1 MHFWRTKRTP
11 LLVCI
16 GMALVCSMC
25 GVQKPPPHFPIPE
38 PPGIT
43 AYHCSP
49 AEVPARAVIASPAP
63 FDATLKSWTR
73 TGAFAQGQ
81 PIDVPNVR
89 AQDVKIAP
97 SPEQRKLMSSTA
109 SGKATSLV
117 PIGGDYWR
125 DTPYPI
131 GPAASAPWVSSAFK
145 SGAPHALPSR
155 GGEDLTGT
163 MTSEP
168 FTLTNAYLR
177 VYVGGADKGVGVQL
191 LVKALP
197 KKLACGDASK
207 TAEDVGPKPPADFT
221 VLRTVH
227 RSSESEAESE
237 RLEAVE
243 IQLDAPECDVRKLT
257 AIVRVFD
264 ESPTGHINVGAIG
277 MADAKLTDAER
288 DATPLWGLAD
298 YHTHPTNYLGLGG
311 LQGVHAVWGAPG
323 GSMSEY
329 TGAADAATKAFTR
342 DIPECDEPTLKFN
355 GHHGGLAAPIMI
367 NGAEGRIAPSVAD
380 LGLST
385 IAFTH
390 SPKGGPEFKDTP
402 DFRAGA
408 HEQYHISAIHRA
420 YLGGLRLMSAM
431 AIHNRGLEYGV
442 GWVRCG
448 ENGNPTVDTTPDWT
462 VIRAH
467 VQAMRQLA
475 DLNSDWMQIA
485 YTPNEARR
493 IIQKNKLAVV
503 LGVEVPELGLDGDGG
518 PAEQVGNLEALGVRQ
533 VIVVHG
539 MDNLLGGTAVFEDL
553 YNTVNDWM
561 YRPKQ
566 YRDKVE
572 TLSGI
577 TIWKQYPAS
586 FYDVT
591 TRPSPP
597 VTTLPVHEPIE
608 ATEPIQFRLANPERV
623 VLSDIYP
630 RPPSAGFLVGTF
642 GRMHPLVS
650 TTPAGT
656 TQKEQ
661 YFKEKGPHRNTRG
674 LTGRGAEFI
683 QRLMER
689 GMLIDLAHMSD
700 ATLASTYDVA
710 GDSCGAYPLMVS
722 HAHFRALQETVDYS
736 DLVSDFHDKTS
747 DAMKK
752 DLLAGTH
759 PMAACVRDHKQC
771 NDAILGPAQTLAKDK
786 TPGTT
791 IRENLA
797 REYDI
802 ASSEIQ
808 QVRVRNGVIGV
819 FIGQGTLDPAA
830 MGSQLPDGMKELPIA
845 LDCAGS
851 SQGLGAAMLFANKH
865 MKGMGGLGLASDFAF
880 TGSASPRF
888 GPNAC
893 AGYLAAGTS
902 LSTGAQLLETLLDP
916 KHYAFDAQKDA
927 VNYSS
932 ESCHS
937 CVNGVAAPGVKCGTN
952 VPLDP
957 YVIGERTYD
966 VNVDGFA
973 HYGLAPDMLQDVSN
987 QLHDARHA
995 ALDTLFNSAEAYIDM
1010 WREARRLSR
1019 CEDTGLCPVPKF
1031 DRDPMCDGK
1040 PAARPACGASCPCGW
1055 NHGAPLHQTDEITR
1069 ACDPGKPITFP
1080 NTVVRWQQHRT
1091 NVLDAGDLSK
1101 QGDWA
1106 IVRLQKDQTWK
1117 CGGGGEHAIGCKAP
1131 ANYVKVRRIL
1141 DTTVSRYTD
1150 RCDTQP
1156 MPPEDGNRSVLF
1168 QCLVGPD
1175 DGASK

>member
-1 MHFWRTKRTP
+1 MRLSSKRTS
-11 LLVCI
+11 LLGVL
-16 GMALVCSMC
+16 LVCSMC

-38 PPGIT
+38 PAGIT
-43 AYHCSP
+43 AYRCHP
-49 AEVPARAVIASPAP
+49 PDVPAKPVIASPAP
-63 FDATLKSWTR
+63 FDATLHAWTR
-73 TGAFAQGQ
+73 TGAFAQNQ
-81 PIDVPNVR
+81 PIDAPNVR
-89 AQDVKIAP
+89 AQDVTLAP
-97 SPEQRKLMSSTA
+97 SDAQRKLMSANA
-109 SGKATSLV
+109 SARATSVV

-131 GPAASAPWVSSAFK
+131 GPVASGPWVSSAFK
-145 SGAPHALPSR
+145 AGAPHTLPSR

-163 MTSEP
+163 MTSGP
-168 FTLTNAYLR
+168 FALASTYLR
-177 VYVGGADKGVGVQL
+177 VYVGGTGKSGVGVQL
-191 LVKALP
+191 LVRSLP
-197 KKLACGDASK
+197 KTMKCREAALTPEEA
-207 TAEDVGPKPPADFT
+207 GPAAPAGFT
-221 VLRTVH
+221 ILRTV
-227 RSSESEAESE
+227 RGSGAPAPESE
-237 RLEAVE
+237 RLDAVE
-243 IQLDAPECDVRKLT
+243 IALDASDCDVRKLQGV
-257 AIVRVFD
+257 VRIYD
-264 ESPTGHINVGAIG
+264 ESATGHVNVGAIG
-277 MADAKLTDAER
+277 LTDAKLTDAER

-311 LQGVHAVWGAPG
+311 LQGVHAVWGVPG

-329 TGAADAATKAFTR
+329 TGTPDAANKAFTR

-367 NGAEGRIAPSVAD
+367 NAAEGRIAPSVAD
-380 LGLST
+380 LDLSA

-390 SPKGGPEFKDTP
+390 GPSGGPTFANTP

-475 DLNSDWMQIA
+475 ELNSDWMQIA

-503 LGVEVPELGLDGDGG
+503 LGVEVPELGLDDDGS

-561 YRPKQ
+561 YRPKE

-597 VTTLPVHEPIE
+597 VTTLPVNEPIE

-630 RPPSAGFLVGTF
+630 RPPSSGFIIGTF

-650 TTPAGT
+650 TTPLGK
-656 TQKEQ
+656 TQKDQ
-661 YFKEKGPHRNTRG
+661 YFKEKGPHRNVRG
-674 LTGRGAEFI
+674 LTGRGAEFV
-683 QRLMER
+683 QRLMAR

-722 HAHFRALQETVDYS
+722 HAHFRALQEKVDYS
-736 DLVSDFHDKTS
+736 DMVSDFDDKTS

-759 PMAACVRDHKQC
+759 PMNACIRDNTQC
-771 NDAILGPAQTLAKDK
+771 NPAILAQAKLFAQRATK
-786 TPGTT
+786 PGTT

-808 QVRVRNGVIGV
+808 QVRVRNGVMGV
-819 FIGQGTLDPAA
+819 FIGQGTLDPASMA
-830 MGSQLPDGMKELPIA
+830 SQLPDGMAQLPIA

-865 MKGMGGLGLASDFAF
+865 MHGMGGLGLASDFAF
-880 TGSASPRF
+880 TGSAAPRF

-902 LSTGAQLLETLLDP
+902 LGTGAQLLETLLDP
-916 KHYAFDAQKDA
+916 QHYAFAAQKDA

-937 CVNGVAAPGVKCGTN
+937 CANGKASPGATCGTN

-995 ALDTLFNSAEAYIDM
+995 ALDTLFDSAEAYIDM

-1019 CEDTGLCPVPKF
+1019 CEETGLCPVPHF
-1031 DRDPMCDGK
+1031 GRDPMCEGNP

-1055 NHGAPLHQTDEITR
+1055 NHGAPLHQVDEITH
-1069 ACDPGKPITFP
+1069 ACDPGKLITFP
-1080 NTVVRWQQHRT
+1080 STVVKWQQHRT
-1091 NVLDAGDLSK
+1091 NVLEAGDLSK

-1106 IVRLQKDQTWK
+1106 IVRLQKDQKWK
-1117 CGGGGEHAIGCKAP
+1117 CGDSGARDIGCKAP

-1150 RCDTQP
+1150 RCDEQP